1 MQRSQHDPAAGTRV
15 RALAG
20 VLVALALYALNVSYT
35 LDYFYLR
42 GAGDDA
48 GWFAWLAAN
57 AKAWPI
63 PNPDLIGGSFLALH
77 MSPIFFAATAVMAPL
92 SFWPAAVRFS
102 LFIAVWAP
110 LLWLA
115 LFLLLETFS
124 SITFARRCGVAVLLT
139 VNGLTLSIIGFP
151 HIEILIPALGLLAIA
166 ICVRARSA
174 AGLAGAA
181 AVALLALMVREDA
194 GLHLLLLL
202 AAMAVARGWA
212 WDRRLVAL
220 GAWCLAGSVVALAA
234 QRYAVPGGGQQLG
247 NVYLG
252 HPPLGEVSPASLAR
266 RLWYWA
272 TRREYIFLPL
282 LALLVAAARDRR
294 LLLGAAIA
302 VPWLLL
308 SLVAVAQQAGDLW
321 SYYCFP
327 LVFMVLWPLLLAQ
340 TDSPPLAR
348 LLRVQI
354 VMGGLSTAAFVVVGV
369 LPNVGDGGSHDR
381 APWTHLVPPSAGAI
395 RATEAALAGREGWLF
410 DYGAAAL
417 AIGALRPGQF
427 VAGLAFSDAE
437 IAGARGFVRFDA
449 EPRYLEAAMARL
461 GAAFPVCEAVSGTA
475 LRVCVR
481 GP

>member
-1 MQRSQHDPAAGTRV
+1 MQRSQHESGA
-15 RALAG
+15 RASAG
-20 VLVALALYALNVSYT
+20 VLVALALYALNVSYN

-57 AKAWPI
+57 ARAWPI
-63 PNPDLIGGSFLALH
+63 PNPELIGGSFLALH
-77 MSPIFFAATAVMAPL
+77 MSPIFFVATALLAPL

-102 LFIAVWAP
+102 LFIALWAP

-115 LFLLLETFS
+115 LFLLLKRFPALG
-124 SITFARRCGVAVLLT
+124 FARRCAVAVLLT
-139 VNGLTLSIIGFP
+139 FNGLTLSMVGFP

-166 ICVRARSA
+166 VGLRARTV
-174 AGLAGAA
+174 AGVAGAA

-202 AAMAVARGWA
+202 AAMVVAQGRP

-220 GAWCLAGSVVALAA
+220 GAWCLAGSLVALAA
-234 QRYAVPGGGQQLG
+234 QRFAVPGGGQQLG

-252 HPPLGEVSPASLAR
+252 HPPLADVSVASLMR
-266 RLWYWA
+266 RLSYWA

-302 VPWLLL
+302 APWLLL
-308 SLVAVAQQAGDLW
+308 SLVAAAQQAGDLW

-327 LVFMVLWPLLLAQ
+327 LVFMLLWPLMLAQ
-340 TDSPPLAR
+340 SDPSPR
-348 LLRVQI
+348 LLWAQI
-354 VMGGLSTAAFVVVGV
+354 VMGGLSTAAFVAVGV
-369 LPNVGDGGSHDR
+369 APNVGDGGSHDR
-381 APWTHLVPPSAGAI
+381 APWTHLVPPSPATI
-395 RATEAALAGREGWLF
+395 RLTEAALTDRDGWLF

-427 VAGLAFSDAE
+427 RAGLAFSDAE
-437 IAGARGFVRFDA
+437 IAAARGFVRFDT
-449 EPRYLEAAMARL
+449 EPRYLAAAMARL
-461 GAAFPVCEAVSGTA
+461 DQAFPVCAALSNTA

-481 GP
+481 AP